1 MKTIKKITYINRFIM
16 FPFISLVL
24 LGALQLVLQ
33 DEQNESFWLIAA
45 ILAIPLGI
53 FQVISSIKI
62 YSHIEKT
69 NIKLSLITY
78 YIASLICVYTFF
90 IQGLEKKEGEIYT
103 QILMSLTPVL
113 IAIGFTVIIELLYSS
128 IKNSTED
135 IKNNWKGELKR
146 VNCFENW
153 KLGWINER

>member
-90 IQGLEKKEGEIYT
+90 IQGLKKKEGEIYT

-135 IKNNWKGELKR
+135 IKNNWKEIDKTKR
-146 VNCFENW
+146 SF
-153 KLGWINER
+153 L